1 MKLTVMTLLITSLAT
16 SLLAANDEEGQRL
29 KAAGDVLQEVMGA
42 PDKGIPTDLFHKA
55 NCVIVIPGMKKAGF
69 VFSGKYGRGYASCRE
84 EAGGWSAPAAMRIEG
99 GGFGLQAGGAE
110 TDVIMLVMTKK
121 GIDGIL
127 SSKLTL
133 GAEASV
139 AAGPVGR
146 DATAQTDATM
156 HADILSW
163 SRSRGIFGGI
173 SLQGGTLRPDET
185 ADKALY
191 GEKVDSR
198 EVLTGKVRDSLS
210 PDPFTEKLAEYGG
223 NSKNA

>member
-1 MKLTVMTLLITSLAT
+1 MKLTLMTVLTAGLAT
-16 SLLAANDEEGQRL
+16 SLLAANDEEAQRL
-29 KAAGDVLQEVMGA
+29 KAAGDVLQEVMGT

-55 NCVIVIPGMKKAGF
+55 NCVVVIPGMKKAGF

-84 EAGGWSAPAAMRIEG
+84 EGGGWSAPAAMRIEG
-99 GGFGLQAGGAE
+99 GGFGLQAGGSE

-121 GIDGIL
+121 GMDGIL
-127 SSKLTL
+127 SSKFTL
-133 GAEASV
+133 GGEASV

-146 DATAQTDATM
+146 EATAQTDATI

-163 SRSRGIFGGI
+163 SRSRGVFGGL
-173 SLQGGTLRPDET
+173 SLQGGTLRPDEA

-198 EVLTGKVRDSLS
+198 DVLTGKTKDPVS
-210 PDPFTEKLAEYGG
+210 PDPFTEKLAQYGG
-223 NSKNA
+223 TTKNG